1 MNKFKK
7 KFFPCF
13 MNHQDFLNYAELI
26 YLAKNQKFIPY
37 KEMLYLIDEGTLFW
51 EIEVKKHHAFIGEG
65 DYFGFHSEE
74 KKVYKA
80 VTNAVLWAIPLE
92 FVDKSCSANILAR
105 VSCRDTERYNRWIS
119 LAKKQERVA
128 QKGLWQLV
136 IRMQQTKKSIETI
149 DEQAFLKLFCET
161 SLTNKEK
168 EKFLLYLVNQNIVLK
183 MEQIYVLSYVNLS
196 RHVEEILG
204 I

>member
-13 MNHQDFLNYAELI
+13 MDHQDFLNDAELI
-26 YLAKNQKFIPY
+26 YLSKNESFIPC
-37 KEMLYLIDEGTLFW
+37 KEMLYLIDEGAFFW
-51 EIEVKKHHAFIGEG
+51 EMNVEKHHAFIGEG

-74 KKVYKA
+74 KKIYKP
-80 VTNAVLWAIPLE
+80 VTDAVLWKIPLE
-92 FVDKSCSANILAR
+92 FAVKSCPMSLLVRI
-105 VSCRDTERYNRWIS
+105 SCRDAERYSRWLG
-119 LAKKQERVA
+119 LAEKQERIA
-128 QKGLWQLV
+128 QKGLWQLI
-136 IRMQQTKKSIETI
+136 IRMQQTKKSIETM
-149 DEQAFLKLFCET
+149 DEQEFLRLFCTT

-183 MEQIYVLSYVNLS
+183 MEQIYVLSYLNLS